1 MKGVN
6 LDDIEGSQRVHSS
19 DDNTPRAA
27 STGSY
32 SSGEN
37 VRNEGAQSGT
47 WVRQPL
53 GVVDGTPDAVK
64 AARPV

>member
-6 LDDIEGSQRVHSS
+6 LEDLGGSQRAHSS

-27 STGSY
+27 PTDSN

-37 VRNEGAQSGT
+37 VRNEGAQSDT
-47 WVRQPL
+47 WVRQPP